1 MKIRREKEFISM
13 FDEYTGRY
21 LRTGILK
28 DGVETGEDFK
38 EIARQCKGQTYQFAL
53 GGCGDPDQHENFID
67 ILKVCRE
74 YEIVPRIWNDEGDS
88 TAL

>member
-28 DGVETGEDFK
+28 DGVETGED
-38 EIARQCKGQTYQFAL
+38 
-53 GGCGDPDQHENFID
+53 
-67 ILKVCRE
+67 LKK
-74 YEIVPRIWNDEGDS
+74 
-88 TAL
+88 